1 VDWINLSINPEFVDM
16 VIRTMNGEA
25 SVHDVETGFAG
36 AATAGLGRL
45 DNMRFVNEHF
55 IAMICQSQL
64 FQMMCANI
72 IGQVGSR
79 TDLDDKKAVFH
90 LSSAQLIL
98 VGMHLHEQLLDK
110 KAKGLLH

>member
-1 VDWINLSINPEFVDM
+1 MDWINLSINPEFVDM

-45 DNMRFVNEHF
+45 DNMRLVNEHF
-55 IAMICQSQL
+55 IAQICKSQL

-79 TDLDDKKAVFH
+79 ADMDDKKAVFH
-90 LSSAQLIL
+90 LAVAQAIL
-98 VGMHLHEQLLDK
+98 VGMHLHEQLIDK
-110 KAKGLLH
+110 KVKGLIR